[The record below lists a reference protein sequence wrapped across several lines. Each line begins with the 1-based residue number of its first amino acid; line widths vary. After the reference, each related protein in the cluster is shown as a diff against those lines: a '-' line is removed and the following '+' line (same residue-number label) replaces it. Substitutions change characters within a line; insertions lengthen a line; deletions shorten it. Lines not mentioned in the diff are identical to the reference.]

1 MIHIWS
7 DQHFG
12 HKNILEYSNRP
23 FSSLQEMEDEL
34 IKRHNALVSTHDKVI
49 YVGDVFFCDQMEA
62 SRILKRLNGY
72 KILVLGN
79 HDMKVNAMYK
89 IGFDFVVQNMQ
100 IRVGKNIVNVCHYPY
115 RWPWYK
121 RWFRMLTNKKSWRK
135 RHFKN
140 IKDDGNW
147 LIHGHTHSRDRVNG
161 KQINV
166 CVEAWDYQPVSITKI
181 SELIDRSNQGK

>member
-1 MIHIWS
+1 MIYFISDLHI
-7 DQHFG
+7 G

-23 FSSLQEMEDEL
+23 FSSLQEMEDE
-34 IKRHNALVSTHDKVI
+34 IVKRHNAVVNDYDKVI
-49 YVGDVFFCDQMEA
+49 FVGDVFFCNQMDA
-62 SRILKRLNGY
+62 SKFLKRLNGM

-79 HDMKVNAMYK
+79 HDLKANAMYK

-100 IRVGKNIVNVCHYPY
+100 IRVGKNVVNVCHYPY

-121 RWFRMLTNKKSWRK
+121 RWPKMLFSSKAWRK

-140 IKDDGNW
+140 IKDDGKW
-147 LIHGHTHSRDRVNG
+147 LIHGHTHSRQQVNG
-161 KQINV
+161 RQINV

-181 SELIDRSNQGK
+181 AEIIDRNSK